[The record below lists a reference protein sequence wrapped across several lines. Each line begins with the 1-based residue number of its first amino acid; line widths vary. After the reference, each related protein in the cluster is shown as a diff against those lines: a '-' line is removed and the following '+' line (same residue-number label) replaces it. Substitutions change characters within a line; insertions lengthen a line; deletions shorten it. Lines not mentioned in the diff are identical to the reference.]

1 MTILLTLNHLEIIYI
16 ECLAAM
22 AMSSKN
28 PQKNFVVLPWKNI
41 FFIDH
46 FFLHFSCILL
56 GPITFSYDGHGYFY
70 SGDVEAHSDDKV
82 DWLEARNICREYCM
96 DLVSIE
102 TPSENDLIEE
112 LISGGMRMLPT
123 YSDLEMGKKSMEKL
137 WVYDMCWCAS
147 YWTKIPQRSRVLFPL
162 PILEHCA
169 TAVICVRYEPSRK
182 QYYLVCC
189 FVTHE

>member
-1 MTILLTLNHLEIIYI
+1 MI
-16 ECLAAM
+16 
-22 AMSSKN
+22 
-28 PQKNFVVLPWKNI
+28 I
-41 FFIDH
+41 FFC
-46 FFLHFSCILL
+46 LHSLL

-123 YSDLEMGKKSMEKL
+123 YL
-137 WVYDMCWCAS
+137 
-147 YWTKIPQRSRVLFPL
+147 
-162 PILEHCA
+162 
-169 TAVICVRYEPSRK
+169 
-182 QYYLVCC
+182 
-189 FVTHE
+189 